1 MQSAVETLSPTRVR
15 LTVDVPFEDL
25 KKELDSAYKKIGAQV
40 RVQGF
45 RPGKV
50 PPRILDQRVGR
61 GVVLEE
67 AVQDNRALNVRLA
80 ELTDVVTE
88 LLLPVAARDEQ
99 KLEELLEKYRGDF
112 S

>member
-1 MQSAVETLSPTRVR
+1 MFGRRT
-15 LTVDVPFEDL
+15 TVDTGGGDL
-25 KKELDSAYKKIGAQV
+25 AA
-40 RVQGF
+40 RVAA
-45 RPGKV
+45 
-50 PPRILDQRVGR
+50 
-61 GVVLEE
+61 LEQ

>member
-1 MQSAVETLSPTRVR
+1 MFGRRSTLGTGGGDLAARV
-15 LTVDVPFEDL
+15 
-25 KKELDSAYKKIGAQV
+25 AA
-40 RVQGF
+40 
-45 RPGKV
+45 
-50 PPRILDQRVGR
+50 
-61 GVVLEE
+61 LEE
-67 AVQDNRALNVRLA
+67 AVQENRALNVRLA

>member
-1 MQSAVETLSPTRVR
+1 MFGRRTTPGTGGGDLAAR
-15 LTVDVPFEDL
+15 L
-25 KKELDSAYKKIGAQV
+25 AA
-40 RVQGF
+40 
-45 RPGKV
+45 
-50 PPRILDQRVGR
+50 
-61 GVVLEE
+61 LEE
-67 AVQDNRALNVRLA
+67 AVQENRALNVRLA